1 MNQLT
6 SMQQINVNKI
16 HKANQTN
23 QIKIGRKYSMKTK
36 QTSPPLIVVC
46 LCKFVRRRRQW
57 KPQREVRRFT
67 AGTRRWRWTSA
78 VQTRVP
84 THRIEGKGASEEL
97 PRLMGKEGWRAA
109 SAERAGS
116 CWRVSWCRN
125 TFKASTARGGHK
137 HARSVGGR
145 ARRWWT
151 AMRGR
156 QRWVQEVNRPGS

>member
-46 LCKFVRRRRQW
+46 LCKFVRWRRQW
-57 KPQREVRRFT
+57 KPQREVRRVA

-109 SAERAGS
+109 SAEGAES
-116 CWRVSWCRN
+116 CQRVSRPRRVQDLHGKRRAQTRQISWR
-125 TFKASTARGGHK
+125 KGTAVMDGDAWTTAVGSGGES
-137 HARSVGGR
+137 AG
-145 ARRWWT
+145 
-151 AMRGR
+151 
-156 QRWVQEVNRPGS
+156 